1 MQKPV
6 ALARLAI
13 CFAMIC
19 TTVDRTVAAQATAA
33 RPVAGIALGAIDGTV
48 VDVSGA
54 SIPLVE
60 VVMLDAPFA
69 KTRTLSGGGY
79 RIDSIP
85 PGLHLLRFRRI
96 GLVPTT
102 VSVTVQASD
111 VTGVDVIM
119 AAMAHTLSSVSI
131 QDTQGEIMRL
141 PPDVADRV
149 RNGQGTYITAADIE
163 RVHPIRTT
171 QMFQYTTGTEVTKDG
186 AVNSVRGIVS
196 ILTPGCK
203 YGMPVFIDGARLADP
218 HFDDQG
224 PRKPVP
230 GDTLHGSDL
239 IDFIPPSAVAVI
251 EVYRGGAE
259 LPATLPQSV
268 CGGVFIWTKASGWN
282 ETRNGWRRTTTSRN
296 RTGSTFG
303 RPILSSHHLQQ
314 SDSAPD
320 RRND

>member
-1 MQKPV
+1 MQKPL
-6 ALARLAI
+6 ALTRLAI
-13 CFAMIC
+13 CFAIIFA
-19 TTVDRTVAAQATAA
+19 TVDRTVAAQATAA
-33 RPVAGIALGAIDGTV
+33 RPTAGIALGAIDGTV

-131 QDTQGEIMRL
+131 QDTQGEILRL

-171 QMFQYTTGTEVTKDG
+171 QMFQHTTGTEVTKDG
-186 AVNSVRGIVS
+186 AVNNMRGMIS
-196 ILTPGCK
+196 FLTPGCK
-203 YGMPVFIDGARLADP
+203 YGMPVYVDGAQLSAVPHPADEN
-218 HFDDQG
+218 
-224 PRKPVP
+224 PRAVRQVDV
-230 GDTLHGSDL
+230 GADTLHGSNL
-239 IDFIPPSAVAVI
+239 VDFIPPSAVAVI

-259 LPATLPQSV
+259 LPATLPRSA
-268 CGGVFIWTKASGWN
+268 CGGVFIWTK
-282 ETRNGWRRTTTSRN
+282 R
-296 RTGSTFG
+296 
-303 RPILSSHHLQQ
+303 
-314 SDSAPD
+314 
-320 RRND
+320 